1 MSSQGKTAMEG
12 GVVTEAGA
20 EVQVIDAVG
29 GVDVVDTE
37 QAEGLEESQ
46 PMIDTKAQESKIEH
60 TTFIRYIHFIN
71 HRV

>member
-1 MSSQGKTAMEG
+1 MEG

-20 EVQVIDAVG
+20 EVQLVDAIG

-60 TTFIRYIHFIN
+60 TTFIRHIHFIN